1 MNFLWP
7 GFLFLLG
14 LIPIIT
20 GIYIWMMR
28 RRRRY
33 AVRFSSLSLVREA
46 LPKYSRVRRHL
57 PFVLFLLTMA
67 SLITAASRPVTT
79 VDIPSARTT
88 IILAIDVSLSMC
100 STDIAPN
107 RLRVAKDAALSFI
120 DQQDDNIPIGVV
132 AFAGFAAVVQ
142 PPTTD
147 QEAIRRAVENLSPAR
162 RTAIGSA
169 ILKSIDAISENDHT
183 IAPSRPGASSEA
195 TPTPVPEGQFAPAI
209 IVLLTDGASNT
220 GTLPI
225 DAAQQAVDRGL
236 RVFTIG
242 FGTANGGG
250 SSLNCRSDTADSNIP
265 QMEEGQGNSQSFGGG
280 WGYRRG
286 IDEETL
292 QAVASMTSGEY
303 YSAESSNELVKV
315 FEELPV
321 SYVFKQEER
330 EVTVAFTALA
340 ALLAALAVGLSLMWH
355 TLP

>member
-20 GIYIWMMR
+20 GIYIWR
-28 RRRRY
+28 QRHRRRY

-67 SLITAASRPVTT
+67 SLVTAASRPVTT
-79 VDIPSARTT
+79 VDVPSARTT

-120 DQQDDNIPIGVV
+120 EQQEENIPIGIV

-147 QEAIRRAVENLSPAR
+147 QEAIRQAIENLSPAR

-169 ILKSIDAISENDHT
+169 ILKSIDAIAENDQT
-183 IAPSRPGASSEA
+183 IAPSKTRSTGEA
-195 TPTPVPEGQFAPAI
+195 APTPVPEGHFAPAI

-220 GTLPI
+220 GTLPV

-250 SSLNCRSDTADSNIP
+250 SSLNCRSDTVEGNTP
-265 QMEEGQGNSQSFGGG
+265 QMEEGQSSGQTFGG
-280 WGYRRG
+280 WGFRRG

-303 YSAESSNELVKV
+303 YSAESANELVKV
-315 FEELPV
+315 FEKLPV

-330 EVTVAFTALA
+330 EVSVAFTALA
-340 ALLAALAVGLSLMWH
+340 ALLALLAVSLSLMWH
-355 TLP
+355 SLP